1 MDFILLHWH
10 CILPVLLI
18 LYLMIPKKSEN
29 INNTTDDQ
37 FIK

>member
-18 LYLMIPKKSEN
+18 LYVLLPKKSDGGD
-29 INNTTDDQ
+29 TTKEE
-37 FIK
+37 IK